1 MLVLMQDNKIIQT
14 VKEGGWLDLPN
25 GDRMS
30 PAVAGWSSGPYSLRT
45 APPDPAPT
53 EDDLVAELCSNLR
66 TQRDICCGSRRSRA
80 LQPSSL
86 GGDDDDKESRVD
98 DLPARCSMSRSKPNF
113 PRRSSGRRSRAHDH
127 EPRHHME
134 RALTAAL
141 AVAGFILKAFY
152 DEQQRQQILLNKT
165 REELARDYVT
175 RVDMHADINRVITR
189 IDNLDAKIERLL
201 DRLVK

>member
-1 MLVLMQDNKIIQT
+1 MT
-14 VKEGGWLDLPN
+14 
-25 GDRMS
+25 MS
-30 PAVAGWSSGPYSLRT
+30 PDTIWSGL
-45 APPDPAPT
+45 
-53 EDDLVAELCSNLR
+53 
-66 TQRDICCGSRRSRA
+66 
-80 LQPSSL
+80 
-86 GGDDDDKESRVD
+86 
-98 DLPARCSMSRSKPNF
+98 
-113 PRRSSGRRSRAHDH
+113 
-127 EPRHHME
+127 
-134 RALTAAL
+134 LTAAL